1 MARLARVISQTGLY
15 HIIFRGICR
24 QNIFEELQDYEKMLE
39 LIKRVKREFQYDIY
53 AYCLMTNHVHLLIKE
68 RNEDLGI
75 VFRRIGAKYVY
86 WYNHKYKRRGYLFQD
101 RYKSEAVE
109 SDEYLLTV
117 LRYIHQNPV
126 KAGISKNVRSYP
138 WSSYNE
144 YITKSSLCD
153 TDYITSLFAEDKSK
167 AILLFQQFNAQENND
182 KCLEYEEPQK
192 IYDDEAIQMI
202 IEISGVKEPHE
213 IQILEP
219 DKRVKVVKE
228 LRSIGLSMRQIERL
242 TGLSISTIRRL

>member
-1 MARLARVISQTGLY
+1 MPRKPRVKSSTGIY
-15 HIIFRGICR
+15 HVMLRGING
-24 QNIFEELQDYEKMLE
+24 QVIFHDNKDYEK
-39 LIKRVKREFQYDIY
+39 LIQTIKEIKEISKYEVY

-202 IEISGVKEPHE
+202 IEISGVKEPLE